1 MSHTELTVWE
11 VGQDLIHCY
20 DELCEKLAE
29 LKSSQK
35 YEAQFEA
42 LNSAAD
48 GIAKAF
54 NQKHSESH
62 GFILPRRCVEL
73 PTTKGSQARLA
84 SLRLDLRKVRA
95 NVLAAWSELKANGT
109 PGNAVE
115 MENLWDA
122 LALLAPILAEAEEEG
137 KS

>member
-62 GFILPRRCVEL
+62 GFLLPRRCVEL

-84 SLRLDLRKVRA
+84 SLRPVLTQVKEKLEWLFDDLDTAPCSSSRRKPIT
-95 NVLAAWSELKANGT
+95 E
-109 PGNAVE
+109 
-115 MENLWDA
+115 A